1 MRTSTAGHY
10 VDGMPATPESPLSES
25 SAKSAITE
33 VLYRY
38 CRSMDR
44 IDAPLGYL
52 TWHDDGTAHY
62 SGLYEGSGHGFID
75 WVCELHRPMVA
86 TSHQVTNILIE
97 VDGDTAAS
105 EAYVTVRLRTDN
117 GSGELIDIIG
127 AGRYLD
133 RWSYRDNRWAIDHR
147 QYVSDVS
154 TNLPVPT
161 KDQRAALAPAGS
173 VEVLPSRP
181 NSSDLSYALFDH
193 EST

>member
-1 MRTSTAGHY
+1 MATTSET
-10 VDGMPATPESPLSES
+10 SPSES
-25 SAKSAITE
+25 AAQAAITQ

-44 IDAPLGYL
+44 IDAELGYL

-62 SGLYEGSGHGFID
+62 SGLYEGSGRGFID

-105 EAYVTVRLRTDN
+105 EAYVTVRLRTDD
-117 GSGELIDIIG
+117 GSGNLIDIVG

-133 RWSYRDNRWAIDHR
+133 QWSYRDGRWAIDHR

-154 TNLPVPT
+154 TNLPAPAS
-161 KDQRAALAPAGS
+161 DARAALAPAGS
-173 VEVLPSRP
+173 VDVVPSHRDR
-181 NSSDLSYALFDH
+181 SDPSYALFGD
-193 EST
+193 ESA